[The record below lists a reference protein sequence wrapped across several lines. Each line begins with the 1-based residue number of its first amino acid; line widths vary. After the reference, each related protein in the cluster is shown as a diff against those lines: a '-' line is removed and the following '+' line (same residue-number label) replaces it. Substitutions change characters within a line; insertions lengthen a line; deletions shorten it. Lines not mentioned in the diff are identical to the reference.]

1 MDSNQAAYELNIA
14 KSLLALVA
22 DRLESHQGDLDRK
35 DDLCHT
41 IYAATD
47 AIERARAII
56 DEEQPDTSNRG

>member
-22 DRLESHQGDLDRK
+22 DRLESQQ
-35 DDLCHT
+35 DLCHT

-47 AIERARAII
+47 AIERARAIV
-56 DEEQPDTSNRG
+56 DEEKPDPSNRC